1 MLQRAEREQM
11 ASEENGDTKLNDMGS
26 EEEGLNSD
34 EGTGSDITAEA
45 PPASSHADHKLH
57 MNGSVEE
64 KDELLSS

>member
-1 MLQRAEREQM
+1 
-11 ASEENGDTKLNDMGS
+11 MGS